1 MKNKYFLSC
10 IILSIFLALGG
21 CKKDETPQEDITF
34 NQNSPIDDPVDEYSD
49 SSDIS
54 KNSPEAS
61 NETLDHSSQAT
72 VDNNQDSSNEAS
84 NISDSWGENTFFLS
98 ANPDFYEK
106 AACNPIDQKYV
117 IDHEAATLEIWQSAL
132 EKCEVW
138 NQQID
143 FTGSQLEKLLSKAD
157 YEQLQYATGLWHE
170 YYQEELYQSRE
181 LYGNNGIILGSMYT
195 ALAGYLLIEK
205 CRLVSFILLSQEYEL
220 SGNVTFAENTAA
232 AGNNSDD
239 SISPQSSCIEYGPD
253 FDETLFPYSLFCIEY
268 SPNFEETLIPYSIN
282 EKNSD
287 ELEALIHE
295 TANTIEETFGHDYA
309 EHTDKYLSFV
319 HALYTIES
327 DISEDRD
334 LCLLLKENR
343 LKLCAV
349 ELLNIVYMMGD

>member
-1 MKNKYFLSC
+1 MKNKYFLFC

-21 CKKDETPQEDITF
+21 CRKDETPQEDITY
-34 NQNSPIDDPVDEYSD
+34 NQNSPIDDPVDE
-49 SSDIS
+49 SSDTSNNIS
-54 KNSPEAS
+54 EPS
-61 NETLDHSSQAT
+61 NETLDHSSQAI
-72 VDNNQDSSNEAS
+72 VDNNQDNSSEAS
-84 NISDSWGENTFFLS
+84 NIPDSWGENTFFLS

-106 AACNPIDQKYV
+106 AAYNSIDQKYV
-117 IDHEAATLEIWQSAL
+117 MNYEAPPLEIWQSAL

-157 YEQLQYATGLWHE
+157 YEQLQYAIGLWHE

-195 ALAGYLLIEK
+195 ALAGDLLIEK

-220 SGNVTFAENTAA
+220 SGNVTFAENTGAA
-232 AGNNSDD
+232 SNNSDD
-239 SISPQSSCIEYGPD
+239 SFSPQSSCIECGPD
-253 FDETLFPYSLFCIEY
+253 FEETLFPYSLFCIEY
-268 SPNFEETLIPYSIN
+268 SLDFEETLLSYSIN

-295 TANTIEETFGHDYA
+295 AANTIEETFGHDYA

-343 LKLCAV
+343 LRLCAV